1 MRKTNNF
8 FIALAA
14 IFVATVSLTSC
25 DNHKHDYSSLWSC
38 DSDSHWHDAMC
49 EHNAQEDKQ
58 SHEWT
63 EVSTTSGTKTVC
75 SVCGKEKKENAT
87 YEVDKSTF
95 ISAISN
101 IDNYTYTSFGK
112 ADDETESSTIYSV
125 SNDKLKY
132 ESDEKTQII
141 TKDDC
146 NYSYLLYTLAD
157 GKTNWTVSLNS
168 SNSISYDLESK
179 FSSTLDDYSDFTYN
193 TDEHSYTYE
202 YTDTYEDINIYGYW
216 AFYFEDG
223 KLINALVK
231 VKIYDSE
238 HTALAIHQITNVGST
253 EDFDVP
259 NVKCYEIKYY
269 TFNNAFYN
277 LDNFTISNYGITVY
291 VTSNSIKYD
300 YSDGNSQIYMK
311 DSDKYYTYVISGSS
325 TQKYEISE
333 YDYTY
338 ARKKAASYISFYN
351 FTYDEATHKY
361 TSSIDKLSLYFE
373 NGKLIEITPLEGS
386 VISNI
391 GTTTVDI
398 PNA

>member
-1 MRKTNNF
+1 MRKTKKF
-8 FIALAA
+8 FIVLAA
-14 IFVATVSLTSC
+14 IFVSTVSLTSC
-25 DNHKHDYSSLWSC
+25 DNHKHDYSSLWSY

-49 EHNAQEDKQ
+49 EHNAQKDKK

-87 YEVDKSTF
+87 YEVDKETF
-95 ISAISN
+95 KNAISN

-112 ADDETESSTIYSV
+112 ADDETESTTIYSV

-141 TKDDC
+141 TKDDS
-146 NYSYLLYTLAD
+146 NYLYLLYTLAD
-157 GKTNWTVSLNS
+157 DKTNWTVSLETY
-168 SNSISYDLESK
+168 NSISYNIEYT

-202 YTDTYEDINIYGYW
+202 YTDTYADINMYGYW

-231 VKIYDSE
+231 VNDSE
-238 HTALAIHQITNVGST
+238 HTALAIHQLTNVGST

-259 NVKCYEIKYY
+259 NVKCYEMNYY

-277 LDNFTISNYGITVY
+277 LDNFTISNYGTTAY

-300 YSDGNSQIYMK
+300 YSDSDSQIYTK
-311 DSDKYYTYVISGSS
+311 NGDKYYTYVISGSS

-333 YDYTY
+333 DDYTY
-338 ARKKAASYISFYN
+338 ARKRTASIISCYD

-361 TSSIDKLSLYFE
+361 TSSQYKLSLYFE

-386 VISNI
+386 IISNI